1 LVLIRIAPDE
11 EGRFGFNVKG
21 GSDLNMP
28 ILVSRVAPNTPAD
41 RCYPKLNEGDQVLFI
56 NNHDVSGMMHEQVVN
71 LIRASR
77 VSSLG
82 ELVLMVKPSGVYVT
96 LSVLIYYSCVNIIY
110 LRCSEQQGQTCQN
123 KVFSK

>member
-1 LVLIRIAPDE
+1 M
-11 EGRFGFNVKG
+11 KG

-56 NNHDVSGMMHEQVVN
+56 NNRDIAGLMHEDVVN

-77 VSSLG
+77 DSPSS
-82 ELVLMVKPSGVYVT
+82 ELVLMVKPSGVYFT
-96 LSVLIYYSCVNIIY
+96 Y
-110 LRCSEQQGQTCQN
+110 T
-123 KVFSK
+123 VFNNLL

>member
-1 LVLIRIAPDE
+1 M
-11 EGRFGFNVKG
+11 KG

-56 NNHDVSGMMHEQVVN
+56 NNHDIRGLMHEQVVS

-77 VSSLG
+77 DSPSG
-82 ELVLMVKPSGVYVT
+82 ELVLMVIPNGMYVT
-96 LSVLIYYSCVNIIY
+96 YTVF
-110 LRCSEQQGQTCQN
+110 N
-123 KVFSK
+123 KYPSQSIVCL